1 MKIIKV
7 DKELIPYMW
16 SFVSDLLAK
25 PLDRSFGE
33 TRLEDIY
40 TYLCE
45 GYQDLWIV
53 KDTDNSIL
61 VACNAQV
68 VIYPTQKVYQIILVG
83 GGGFKVKDW
92 VHECWKD
99 DSPIIQYAK
108 EQGCVRIETITRD
121 GLLKTLSGY
130 DFKKTGTLVH
140 KIIGEY

>member
-7 DKELIPYMW
+7 DKELIPYLW
-16 SFVSDLLAK
+16 CFVSDLLAK

-33 TRLEDIY
+33 IRLEDVY
-40 TYLCE
+40 TYLRE
-45 GYQDLWIV
+45 GHQDLWIV
-53 KDTDNSIL
+53 KDTDDSIL

-108 EQGCVRIETITRD
+108 EKECVRIETITRD
-121 GLLKTLSGY
+121 GLLKTLSNY

-140 KIIGEY
+140 KVIGEY